1 MIQGRKVV
9 RKRRLHIVV
18 ILVCAL
24 SFGVCQ
30 PVFATSSTEIQ
41 EELDQ
46 IQKDKDK
53 LKQEQSG
60 NQSKLEGTRGKINNL
75 TGVMDDL
82 DAEIEG
88 LDTEMVGLLTDISI
102 IEQAIQDKREEIAQ
116 TEEALKEA
124 IQVQDEQYEAM
135 KIRIRYMYEKGDKS
149 YLTLLLESQSIDD
162 ALNKADYIEK
172 LYEYDRKLLL
182 EYQATVQ
189 RVSELKDTLE
199 EEESELMSSKI
210 ELREQQELLDELL
223 AQKKKEYE
231 DYDARLV
238 KAKQEAAVYT
248 AKINQQ
254 TNELRA
260 LEAKQKEK
268 EKEKEEK
275 LKEEEEAKRKAEE
288 AKRKAEEE
296 RLRAEQEENG
306 NSPSAPEDSET
317 SSESSPSVSSDD
329 SSSSGHSEP
338 PSSSGSSNAPKPSG
352 GGGSKGQQIVDY
364 ACQFLGNPYV
374 PGGTSLTNGADCSG
388 FTLSVF
394 KQFGINLP
402 RSSYAQSQ
410 VGTAVSYD
418 QARAGDIIYY
428 GGHVGI
434 YMGDGRIVH
443 ASTQKTGIKISVAT
457 YRPIITIRRVIN

>member
-9 RKRRLHIVV
+9 RKGKLHIVV
-18 ILVCAL
+18 MLVCAL

-275 LKEEEEAKRKAEE
+275 LKEEEEAR
-288 AKRKAEEE
+288 RKAEEE
-296 RLRAEQEENG
+296 RLCAEQEASEAASN
-306 NSPSAPEDSET
+306 DSGYTGT
-317 SSESSPSVSSDD
+317 SSG
-329 SSSSGHSEP
+329 SG
-338 PSSSGSSNAPKPSG
+338 SSGSSDAPKPSG

-374 PGGTSLTNGADCSG
+374 PGGTSLINGADCSG
-388 FTLSVF
+388 FTMSVF
-394 KQFGINLP
+394 RQFGINLP
-402 RSSYAQSQ
+402 RNSYAQSQ

>member
-9 RKRRLHIVV
+9 RKGKLHIVV
-18 ILVCAL
+18 MLVCAL

-268 EKEKEEK
+268 EKKKEEK
-275 LKEEEEAKRKAEE
+275 LKEEEEAR
-288 AKRKAEEE
+288 RKAEEE
-296 RLRAEQEENG
+296 RLGAEQEASEAASNDSGYTGTSSGSGSSHDSGTSSG
-306 NSPSAPEDSET
+306 NSGG
-317 SSESSPSVSSDD
+317 
-329 SSSSGHSEP
+329 SG
-338 PSSSGSSNAPKPSG
+338 SSGSSDAPKPSG

-388 FTLSVF
+388 FTMSVF
-394 KQFGINLP
+394 RQFGINLP
-402 RSSYAQSQ
+402 RNSYAQSQ

>member
-9 RKRRLHIVV
+9 RKGKLHIVV
-18 ILVCAL
+18 MLVCAL

-275 LKEEEEAKRKAEE
+275 LKEEEETR
-288 AKRKAEEE
+288 RKAEEE
-296 RLRAEQEENG
+296 RLRAEQEANEAASN
-306 NSPSAPEDSET
+306 DSGYTGT
-317 SSESSPSVSSDD
+317 SSG
-329 SSSSGHSEP
+329 SG
-338 PSSSGSSNAPKPSG
+338 SSGSSDAPKPSG

-388 FTLSVF
+388 FTMSVF
-394 KQFGINLP
+394 RQFGINLP
-402 RSSYAQSQ
+402 RNSYAQSQ

-434 YMGDGRIVH
+434 YIGNNSIVH
-443 ASTQKTGIKISVAT
+443 ASNPSTGIKITSPAN
-457 YRPIITIRRVIN
+457 YRTILAVRRIF

>member
-9 RKRRLHIVV
+9 RKGKLHIVV
-18 ILVCAL
+18 MLVCAL

-60 NQSKLEGTRGKINNL
+60 NQNKLEGTRGKINNL

-275 LKEEEEAKRKAEE
+275 LKEEEEAR
-288 AKRKAEEE
+288 RKAEEE
-296 RLRAEQEENG
+296 RLCAEQEASEAASNDSGYTGTSSGSGSSHDSGTSSG
-306 NSPSAPEDSET
+306 NSGG
-317 SSESSPSVSSDD
+317 
-329 SSSSGHSEP
+329 SG
-338 PSSSGSSNAPKPSG
+338 SSGSSDAPKPSG

-374 PGGTSLTNGADCSG
+374 PGGTSLINGADCSG
-388 FTLSVF
+388 FTMSVF
-394 KQFGINLP
+394 RQFGINLP
-402 RSSYAQSQ
+402 RNSYAQSQ

>member
-9 RKRRLHIVV
+9 RKGKLHIVV
-18 ILVCAL
+18 MLVCAL

-30 PVFATSSTEIQ
+30 PVFATSSAEIQ

-210 ELREQQELLDELL
+210 ELREQQQLLDELL

-275 LKEEEEAKRKAEE
+275 LKEEEEAR
-288 AKRKAEEE
+288 RKAEEE
-296 RLRAEQEENG
+296 RLRAEQEANEAASNDSGYTGTSSGPGSSHDSGTSSG
-306 NSPSAPEDSET
+306 NSGG
-317 SSESSPSVSSDD
+317 
-329 SSSSGHSEP
+329 SG
-338 PSSSGSSNAPKPSG
+338 SSGSSDAPKPSG

-388 FTLSVF
+388 FTMSVF
-394 KQFGINLP
+394 RQFGINLP
-402 RSSYAQSQ
+402 RNSYAQSQ

>member
-1 MIQGRKVV
+1 MIQGRKVA
-9 RKRRLHIVV
+9 RKGKLHIVV
-18 ILVCAL
+18 MLVCAL

-30 PVFATSSTEIQ
+30 PVFATSSAEIQ

-275 LKEEEEAKRKAEE
+275 IKEEEEAR
-288 AKRKAEEE
+288 RKAEEE
-296 RLRAEQEENG
+296 RLWAEQEANEAASNDSGYTGTSSGSGSSHDSGTSSG
-306 NSPSAPEDSET
+306 NSGG
-317 SSESSPSVSSDD
+317 
-329 SSSSGHSEP
+329 SG
-338 PSSSGSSNAPKPSG
+338 SSGSSDAPKPSG

-388 FTLSVF
+388 FTMSVF
-394 KQFGINLP
+394 RQFGINLP
-402 RSSYAQSQ
+402 RNSYAQSQ

>member
-1 MIQGRKVV
+1 MKRNRRVV
-9 RKRRLHIVV
+9 GTGKLHIVMLL
-18 ILVCAL
+18 ICAL
-24 SFGVCQ
+24 FVGTGQ
-30 PVFATSSTEIQ
+30 PAFAASSAEIQ

-102 IEQAIQDKREEIAQ
+102 IEQAIQDTRDEIAR
-116 TEEALKEA
+116 TETELQEA
-124 IQVQDEQYEAM
+124 INVQDDQYEAM
-135 KIRIRYMYEKGDKS
+135 KIRIRYMYEQGDKS
-149 YLTLLLESQSIDD
+149 YLTLILESQSIDD

-189 RVSELKDTLE
+189 KVSELKDTLE

-223 AQKKKEYE
+223 AEKRKEYE
-231 DYDARLV
+231 DYDAKLL

-288 AKRKAEEE
+288 E
-296 RLRAEQEENG
+296 RLRAEQEAN
-306 NSPSAPEDSET
+306 EDS
-317 SSESSPSVSSDD
+317 SGSSDD
-329 SSSSGHSEP
+329 SDSSNASGESDNSGNSASSGGS
-338 PSSSGSSNAPKPSG
+338 SSSGSSDAPKPSG
-352 GGGSKGQQIVDY
+352 SGGSKGQQIVDY
-364 ACQFLGNPYV
+364 ACQFIGNPYV

-388 FTLSVF
+388 FTMTVY
-394 KQFGINLP
+394 KQFGISLP
-402 RSSYAQSQ
+402 RTSYAQSQ

-418 QARAGDIIYY
+418 QAKAGDLIYY
-428 GGHVGI
+428 GGHVAI
-434 YMGDGRIVH
+434 YMGNGRVVH
-443 ASTQKTGIKISVAT
+443 ASTQKTGIKISTAT

>member
-1 MIQGRKVV
+1 MIQGRKVA
-9 RKRRLHIVV
+9 RKGKLHIVV
-18 ILVCAL
+18 MLVCAL

-30 PVFATSSTEIQ
+30 PVFATSSAEIQ

-275 LKEEEEAKRKAEE
+275 LKEEEEAR
-288 AKRKAEEE
+288 RKAEEE
-296 RLRAEQEENG
+296 RLWAEQEANEAASNDSGYTGTSSGSGSSHDSGTSSG
-306 NSPSAPEDSET
+306 NSGG
-317 SSESSPSVSSDD
+317 
-329 SSSSGHSEP
+329 SG
-338 PSSSGSSNAPKPSG
+338 SSGSSDAPKPSG

-388 FTLSVF
+388 FTMSVF
-394 KQFGINLP
+394 RQFGINLP
-402 RSSYAQSQ
+402 RNSYAQSQ

>member
-9 RKRRLHIVV
+9 RKGKLHIVV
-18 ILVCAL
+18 MLVCAL

-275 LKEEEEAKRKAEE
+275 LKEEEETR
-288 AKRKAEEE
+288 RKAEEE
-296 RLRAEQEENG
+296 RLRAEQEANEAASNDSGYTGTSSGSGSSHDSGTSSG
-306 NSPSAPEDSET
+306 NSGG
-317 SSESSPSVSSDD
+317 
-329 SSSSGHSEP
+329 SG
-338 PSSSGSSNAPKPSG
+338 SSGSSDAPKPSG

-388 FTLSVF
+388 FTMSVF
-394 KQFGINLP
+394 RQFGINLP
-402 RSSYAQSQ
+402 RNSYAQSQ

>member
-9 RKRRLHIVV
+9 RKGKLHIVV
-18 ILVCAL
+18 MLVCAL

-30 PVFATSSTEIQ
+30 PVFATSSAEIQ

-189 RVSELKDTLE
+189 RVSDLKDTLE

-275 LKEEEEAKRKAEE
+275 IKEEEEAR
-288 AKRKAEEE
+288 RKAEEE
-296 RLRAEQEENG
+296 RLRAEQEVNEAASNDSGYTGTSSGSGSSHDSGTSSG
-306 NSPSAPEDSET
+306 NSGG
-317 SSESSPSVSSDD
+317 
-329 SSSSGHSEP
+329 SG
-338 PSSSGSSNAPKPSG
+338 SSGSSDAPKPSG

-388 FTLSVF
+388 FTMSVF
-394 KQFGINLP
+394 RQFGINLP
-402 RSSYAQSQ
+402 RNSYAQSQ

>member
-9 RKRRLHIVV
+9 RKGKLHIVV
-18 ILVCAL
+18 MLVCAL

-268 EKEKEEK
+268 EKKKEEK
-275 LKEEEEAKRKAEE
+275 LKEEEETR
-288 AKRKAEEE
+288 RKAEEE
-296 RLRAEQEENG
+296 RLRAEQEANEAASNDSGYTGTSSGSGSSHDSGTSSG
-306 NSPSAPEDSET
+306 NSGG
-317 SSESSPSVSSDD
+317 
-329 SSSSGHSEP
+329 SG
-338 PSSSGSSNAPKPSG
+338 SSGSSDAPKPSG

-388 FTLSVF
+388 FTMSVF
-394 KQFGINLP
+394 RQFGINLP
-402 RSSYAQSQ
+402 RNSYAQSQ

>member
-9 RKRRLHIVV
+9 RKGKLHIVV
-18 ILVCAL
+18 MLVCAL

-275 LKEEEEAKRKAEE
+275 LKEEEETR
-288 AKRKAEEE
+288 RKAEEE
-296 RLRAEQEENG
+296 RLCAEQEASEAASNDSGYTGTSSGSGSSHDSGTSSG
-306 NSPSAPEDSET
+306 NSGG
-317 SSESSPSVSSDD
+317 
-329 SSSSGHSEP
+329 SG
-338 PSSSGSSNAPKPSG
+338 SSGSSDAPKPSG

-388 FTLSVF
+388 FTMSVF
-394 KQFGINLP
+394 RQFGINLP
-402 RSSYAQSQ
+402 RNSYAQSQ

>member
-9 RKRRLHIVV
+9 RKGKLHIVV
-18 ILVCAL
+18 MLVCAL

-30 PVFATSSTEIQ
+30 PVFATSSAEIQ

-275 LKEEEEAKRKAEE
+275 IKEEEEAR
-288 AKRKAEEE
+288 RKAEEE
-296 RLRAEQEENG
+296 RLRAEQEANEAASNDSGYTGTSSGSGSSHDSGTSSG
-306 NSPSAPEDSET
+306 NSGG
-317 SSESSPSVSSDD
+317 
-329 SSSSGHSEP
+329 SG
-338 PSSSGSSNAPKPSG
+338 SSGSSDAPKPSG

-388 FTLSVF
+388 FTMSVF
-394 KQFGINLP
+394 RQFGINLP
-402 RSSYAQSQ
+402 RNSYAQSQ

>member
-9 RKRRLHIVV
+9 RKRKLHIVV
-18 ILVCAL
+18 MLVCTL

-30 PVFATSSTEIQ
+30 PVFATSSAEIQ

-46 IQKDKDK
+46 IQKEKDK

-102 IEQAIQDKREEIAQ
+102 IEQSIQDKREEIAQ

-275 LKEEEEAKRKAEE
+275 LKEEAR
-288 AKRKAEEE
+288 RKAEEE
-296 RLRAEQEENG
+296 RLRAEQEANGAASNDSGDSGTSSG
-306 NSPSAPEDSET
+306 NSGGS
-317 SSESSPSVSSDD
+317 
-329 SSSSGHSEP
+329 
-338 PSSSGSSNAPKPSG
+338 SSSGSSDAPKPSG
-352 GGGSKGQQIVDY
+352 GGGSKGQQIVNY

-388 FTLSVF
+388 FTMSVF
-394 KQFGINLP
+394 RQFGINLP
-402 RSSYAQSQ
+402 RNSYAQSQ

>member
-9 RKRRLHIVV
+9 RKGKLHIVV
-18 ILVCAL
+18 MLVCAL

-60 NQSKLEGTRGKINNL
+60 NQNKLEGTRGKINNL

-275 LKEEEEAKRKAEE
+275 LKEEEETR
-288 AKRKAEEE
+288 RKAEEE
-296 RLRAEQEENG
+296 RLRAEQEANEAASNDSGYTGASSGSGSSHDSGTSSG
-306 NSPSAPEDSET
+306 NSGGSY
-317 SSESSPSVSSDD
+317 
-329 SSSSGHSEP
+329 
-338 PSSSGSSNAPKPSG
+338 SSGSSDAPKPSG

-388 FTLSVF
+388 FTMSVF
-394 KQFGINLP
+394 RQFGINLP
-402 RSSYAQSQ
+402 RNSYAQSQ

-457 YRPIITIRRVIN
+457 YRPIINIRRVIN